1 MKYILALVMHFRKLN
16 INEGNKEFIEGFI
29 HCLISIILSL
39 SLLLFYSEVSAKII
53 DKVVAYV
60 DDMAITLSEFKEN
73 YEKIKETVNDITE
86 EEVINSMINRLLLIK
101 KAKEMRFEAQNIDE
115 LIADYIDI
123 KVKSSIYI
131 KEDDVLR
138 FYNEH
143 IKEFGDKDYASVRDE
158 IEQYLF
164 ELEVN
169 KQLKKHLEELR
180 KESEIRI
187 QLTY

>member
-1 MKYILALVMHFRKLN
+1 MRFRKLN
-16 INEGNKEFIEGFI
+16 ITDGNKKFIERFI
-29 HCLISIILSL
+29 PFLISIILNL
-39 SLLLFYSEVSAKII
+39 SLLLSYSEVSAKII

-101 KAKEMRFEAQNIDE
+101 RAKEMRFEAQNIDE
-115 LIADYIDI
+115 LIADYVDI
-123 KVKSSIYI
+123 KVKSHIYI
-131 KEDDVLR
+131 KEEDVFR

-143 IKEFGDKDYASVRDE
+143 IIEFGDKDYASVRDE

-169 KQLKKHLEELR
+169 KQLKKHLDELR
-180 KESEIRI
+180 KESEISI
-187 QLTY
+187 HLTY